1 MIKMTRKRKNE
12 GWRQTWKMTDVKSV
26 RESKRELFR
35 EKVRNV
41 CMCARRRKEK
51 HFCEIFSAI
60 KDL

>member
-41 CMCARRRKEK
+41 RMCARRRKEK
-51 HFCEIFSAI
+51 PFCEIFSAI

>member
-1 MIKMTRKRKNE
+1 
-12 GWRQTWKMTDVKSV
+12 MTDVKSV

-41 CMCARRRKEK
+41 RMCARRKKEK